1 MSHVTTGRS
10 PTRELFS
17 RPEIPASASCY
28 HRHLATWRMANDR
41 SKRDQVKDGYVG
53 GIFQFVDNPII
64 IFLDIFVNSLVP
76 FSFGVYIRVCRFLQA
91 GFRFVVAFVSFG
103 RLLGSLQQMVI
114 HSFRRFLRRT
124 TGVFEIIVFSE
135 CVRDIVIIGRR

>member
-10 PTRELFS
+10 PKRELFS

-53 GIFQFVDNPII
+53 GIFQFVDDPII

-76 FSFGVYIRVCRFLQA
+76 FSFGVYIEYVDFYRQV
-91 GFRFVVAFVSFG
+91 FVS
-103 RLLGSLQQMVI
+103 
-114 HSFRRFLRRT
+114 
-124 TGVFEIIVFSE
+124 
-135 CVRDIVIIGRR
+135 